1 MAAIIIGSPSATLSA
16 ANAKVLRRQQYQK
29 DLNGLES
36 LSETYIIRTENRI
49 SIAPAKDTKHSD
61 FSTATLK
68 FSRMASE
75 TISFTEMD
83 GGLTEMN
90 INFVGLTSSSGLPP
104 AVVRIVP
111 VTGAGI
117 YGPPINIEVDYVSD
131 SSETELLKGTFTK
144 FSFVPANIFLNS
156 FSKKM
161 PSSINGTLLPEDP
174 RPPFTNETRGGLYI
188 RYEGYVLKGMNF
200 VRRGQFLTAT
210 AVFAENQVVVI

>member
-16 ANAKVLRRQQYQK
+16 ANAKVLRRQEYQK

-75 TISFTEMD
+75 TISFTELD
-83 GGLTEMN
+83 GDLTEMS

-104 AVVRIVP
+104 AIVRIVP
-111 VTGAGI
+111 ISGAGI
-117 YGPPINIEVDYVSD
+117 YGPSIHIEVEYVSD
-131 SSETELLKGTFTK
+131 SSETQLMNGI
-144 FSFVPANIFLNS
+144 FSSTQVSVQNPLNS
-156 FSKKM
+156 FSRKM
-161 PSSINGTLLPEDP
+161 PSSINGTSLPADP
-174 RPPFTNETRGGLYI
+174 RPPFTSETRGGLYR
-188 RYEGYVLKGMNF
+188 RYEGYVLSDLQC
-200 VRRGQFLTAT
+200 VRRGQFLIAT
-210 AVFAENQVVVI
+210 AIFAERQVTVI